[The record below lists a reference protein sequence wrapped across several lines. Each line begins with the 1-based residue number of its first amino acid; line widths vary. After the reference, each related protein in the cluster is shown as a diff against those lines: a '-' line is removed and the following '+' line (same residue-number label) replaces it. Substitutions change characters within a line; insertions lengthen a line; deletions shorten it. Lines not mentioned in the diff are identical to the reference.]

1 MVVSRIPEEWMK
13 EFKTPLPL
21 KRLGFSKVAQL
32 LHAIPHVAKVVT
44 HGSSCVVYLVEGASA
59 PLSNDTSGIATPAN
73 QPADPGTTNLIADS
87 IPQPSVELTQ
97 GETTKHVR
105 EWLHARVLK
114 AGEQGLVAS
123 RIPNYWAEDYPNA
136 GPLPLKQMGVN
147 KLIKFLY
154 ACTDIVRTARPTMSD
169 GSASVTEVL
178 VFSVNT
184 AAAAAA
190 AVSIPPLPGGGG
202 APSGGASTMDPALV
216 VRQGTQTW
224 VKEVPKEAPA
234 EQSEEQQKQQ
244 IEQGALDQ
252 PSAATEVPAA
262 EVAAR
267 PKAPGTERP
276 AMQLRAEE
284 IEEKYGKGFAMLSKM
299 GYKHDNSTLTS
310 RTPIAVVPKTEKKG
324 LYAAGE
330 ETGSR
335 GANGKQQ
342 SETQGKDAVF
352 VKEWLKNLLKSCL
365 GEWGTMEPLAM
376 SRIPDLWSQQF
387 TGAVLAVLWCA
398 HIAGACVVPCT
409 PKHRLSSMHTDRLHH
424 YRSR

>member
-1 MVVSRIPEEWMK
+1 VVSRIPEEWMK

-32 LHAIPHVAKVVT
+32 LHSIPHVAKVVT
-44 HGSSCVVYLVEGASA
+44 QGSSCVVYLVEGAGA
-59 PLSNDTSGIATPAN
+59 PPTNDTSGNAAPAN
-73 QPADPGTTNLIADS
+73 QPADPGPTNWPADS
-87 IPQPSVELTQ
+87 APQPSIELTQ

-154 ACTDIVRTARPTMSD
+154 ACSDIVRTARPTLSD

-178 VFSVNT
+178 VFSVDT
-184 AAAAAA
+184 ASAAAAAA
-190 AVSIPPLPGGGG
+190 SIPPLPGVVG
-202 APSGGASTMDPALV
+202 APSAGASTIDPALV

-224 VKEVPKEAPA
+224 VKQAPA
-234 EQSEEQQKQQ
+234 EQSEEQQQT
-244 IEQGALDQ
+244 EQGASDQ
-252 PSAATEVPAA
+252 LSAATDALAA
-262 EVAAR
+262 DVAAR
-267 PKAPGTERP
+267 PRAPGTERP

-387 TGAVLAVLWCA
+387 SGAVLAGLEFVS
-398 HIAGACVVPCT
+398 IAGASVVPCT
-409 PKHRLSSMHTDRLHH
+409 PNTT
-424 YRSR
+424 